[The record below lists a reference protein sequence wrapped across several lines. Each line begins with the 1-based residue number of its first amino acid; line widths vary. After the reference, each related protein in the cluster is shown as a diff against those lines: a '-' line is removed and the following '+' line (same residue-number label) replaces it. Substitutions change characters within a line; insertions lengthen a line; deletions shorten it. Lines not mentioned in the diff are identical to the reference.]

1 MNDRAATPANNAS
14 LSLGLERIG
23 FLPLMF
29 PWVSVLVVVAV
40 TALAYVGF
48 SRLSVDDSLSE
59 LFRTDTPAFND
70 YARMSQR
77 FPTSEFDVL
86 IVAEGDTL
94 LERDTLEKL
103 RFVILDL
110 QLVSSVRNLVSLFSA
125 REPPDAAGQIPP
137 ALFPA
142 VLPEGEEYQKLIE
155 RVKSNKIIQGKLLS
169 DDGKLALVV
178 IALDPKTVAGAGL
191 GDAVS
196 EIRSIALG
204 ELKDTGLSVQ
214 LSGAPVM
221 QQEIRNAVERD
232 RFVYNGAG
240 LILGALIAIAFFRRI
255 SLMLSASV
263 PPILAIFWSLGTFG
277 LMGFKLNLFLN
288 VMTPLVMVLGFSDSM
303 QLTFA
308 IRDRI
313 NAGMEPKEAIR
324 HALIVVGPACVL
336 ASVTASASFLTLLL
350 VSDSAL
356 IRTFGA
362 AGAISTLV
370 AYIAS
375 IVLVPLLAL
384 FLLRPNIEEARRRR
398 FVSHDPGIDWLKSV
412 CARLADLVVAHAGKV
427 FLAGLALVV
436 AFGAVYLT
444 LNPRYRLADQ
454 VPDREEAVEA
464 SQRLDAKLTGAN
476 PLEVMIEWPKDRT
489 LYEEETVDVI
499 GAVHRALEHQKG
511 VGNVWSVET
520 LVRWMKDSRDYSLP
534 RLKDYIEVL
543 PPHLVRRFLDL
554 SSDSALVSGRIPDID
569 ASEILPVIAQL
580 EKELQKVR
588 DRHPNYKIV
597 ATGLSVVAARNSAGM
612 ISGLNYGLIGEMLF
626 ISAFLGL
633 TFRSIL
639 VAGASLLPNL
649 FPIFA
654 AGGVLAAAGA
664 GLQFAS
670 IIALT
675 IAFGLTLN
683 AAVHYFNRL
692 RLEHTPG
699 EDPAIGVA
707 RATTLVGPAVILTTM
722 VLAVGLGVTT
732 FSDLPSLRLFGWLT
746 TFTLLAGVISD
757 LLLLPSV
764 ILLMRRAYAR
774 MRGVSAA
781 RT

>member
-1 MNDRAATPANNAS
+1 MTEPAKTPANNMY

-29 PWVSVLVVVAV
+29 PWMSALVVLAV
-40 TALAYVGF
+40 TAVALLGF
-48 SRLSVDDSLSE
+48 NRLSVDDSLSE
-59 LFRTDTPAFND
+59 LFRTDTPAFNE
-70 YARMSQR
+70 YERMSQR

-86 IVAEGDTL
+86 IVAEGNMLLQRET
-94 LERDTLEKL
+94 LERL
-103 RFVILDL
+103 RNVVLDL
-110 QLVSSVRNLVSLFSA
+110 QLVPSVRNLVSLFSA
-125 REPPDAAGQIPP
+125 REPPDAAGDIPP

-142 VLPEGEEYQKLIE
+142 DLPKGDEFAALIK

-169 DDGKLALVV
+169 EDGQLALVV
-178 IALDPKTVAGAGL
+178 IALDPKVVAGSGL
-191 GDAVS
+191 GAAVN
-196 EIRSIALG
+196 EIRSTALQ
-204 ELKDTGLSVQ
+204 ELRDTGLTVQ

-240 LILGALIAIAFFRRI
+240 LLLGSLIAIAFFRRI
-255 SLMLSASV
+255 SLMLAAAV
-263 PPILAIFWSLGTFG
+263 PPIVAIFWSLGVFG

-308 IRDRI
+308 IRDRL
-313 NAGMEPKEAIR
+313 NAGMTPREAIR

-336 ASVTASASFLTLLL
+336 ASVTAATSFLTLLL

-356 IRTFGA
+356 IQTFGA

-375 IVLVPLLAL
+375 IVLVPLLAV
-384 FLLRPNIEEARRRR
+384 FLLRPADEARRDHMHP
-398 FVSHDPGIDWLKSV
+398 HDPGIDWLKAV
-412 CARLADLVVAHAGKV
+412 CARIASLTVNSTRGVFATALTLVIV
-427 FLAGLALVV
+427 FGTI
-436 AFGAVYLT
+436 YLT

-454 VPDREEAVEA
+454 VPDREEAIEA

-489 LYEEETVDVI
+489 LYEEESVAVI
-499 GAVHRALEHQKG
+499 AEVHEALERQKG

-520 LVRWMKDSRDYSLP
+520 LVRWMKDSQDYSLK
-534 RLKDYIEVL
+534 RLKDYIDVL
-543 PPHLVRRFLDL
+543 PKHLVRRFLHL
-554 SSDSALVSGRIPDID
+554 ESDSALVSGRIPDVD
-569 ASEILPVIAQL
+569 ASEILPIIGEL
-580 EKELQKVR
+580 EKELQGVR
-588 DRHPNYKIV
+588 KRHPDYKIV

-612 ISGLNYGLIGEMLF
+612 ITGLNVGLVMEMLF
-626 ISAFLGL
+626 ISCFLGL
-633 TFRSIL
+633 VFRSML
-639 VAGASLLPNL
+639 VSFSSLLPNL

-654 AGGVLAAAGA
+654 AGGILAAAGA

-692 RLEHTPG
+692 SLEHEHG
-699 EDPAIGVA
+699 QDPAIGIT

-746 TFTLLAGVISD
+746 AFTLLAGVAAD
-757 LLLLPSV
+757 LLILPAV
-764 ILLMRRAYAR
+764 ILLIRRAHGR
-774 MRGVSAA
+774 MRGKRAA
-781 RT
+781 RA

>member
-1 MNDRAATPANNAS
+1 MKERAKTPANNMY

-23 FLPLMF
+23 MLPLMF
-29 PWVSVLVVVAV
+29 PWLSALVVVAV
-40 TALAYVGF
+40 TAVAVVGF
-48 SRLSVDDSLSE
+48 NRLSVDDSLSE
-59 LFRTDTPAFND
+59 LFRTNTPAFHQ
-70 YARMSQR
+70 YQRMSER

-86 IVAEGDTL
+86 IVVEGDML
-94 LERDTLEKL
+94 LERDTLERL
-103 RFVILDL
+103 RNVVLDL
-110 QLVSSVRNLVSLFSA
+110 QLVPSVRNLVSLFSA
-125 REPPDAAGQIPP
+125 REPPDAAGEIPP

-142 VLPEGEEYQKLIE
+142 DLPRGEEFRKLIE
-155 RVKSNKIIQGKLLS
+155 RVKQNKIIRGKLLS
-169 DDGKLALVV
+169 DDGKLSLVV
-178 IALDPKTVAGAGL
+178 IALDPKVVAGSGL
-191 GDAVS
+191 GDAVA
-196 EIRSIALG
+196 EIKSIADRELG
-204 ELKDTGLSVQ
+204 NTGLIVQ

-221 QQEIRNAVERD
+221 QQEIRNAVDRD

-240 LILGALIAIAFFRRI
+240 LVLGSLIAIAFFRRV
-255 SLMLSASV
+255 SLMLSAAV
-263 PPILAIFWSLGTFG
+263 PPVIAVFWSLGTFG
-277 LMGFKLNLFLN
+277 LIGFKLNLFLN

-313 NAGMEPKEAIR
+313 NAGMKPREAIR

-336 ASVTASASFLTLLL
+336 ASVTAGTSFLTLLV

-356 IRTFGA
+356 IQTFGA

-375 IVLVPLLAL
+375 IVLVPLLAV
-384 FLLRPNIEEARRRR
+384 FLLGTEPGEAKKPREP
-398 FVSHDPGIDWLKSV
+398 HDPGIDWLKAV
-412 CARLADLVVAHAGKV
+412 CTRIASLTVNSTRGV
-427 FLAGLALVV
+427 FATALALVV
-436 AFGAVYLT
+436 VFGTVYLT

-454 VPDREEAVEA
+454 VPDREEAIEA

-476 PLEVMIEWPKDRT
+476 PLEVMIEWPEGRT
-489 LYEEETVDVI
+489 LYEEETVAVI
-499 GAVHRALEHQKG
+499 GEVHRALENQKG

-520 LVRWMKDSRDYSLP
+520 LVRWMKDSRDYSLK
-534 RLKDYIEVL
+534 RLKDYIDVL

-554 SSDSALVSGRIPDID
+554 KSDSALVSGRIPDID
-569 ASEILPVIAQL
+569 ASQILPVI
-580 EKELQKVR
+580 KELETELQAVR
-588 DRHPNYKIV
+588 ERHPDYKIV
-597 ATGLSVVAARNSAGM
+597 ATGLSVVAARNSADM
-612 ISGLNYGLIGEMLF
+612 ISGLNVGLIGEMLF
-626 ISAFLGL
+626 ISCFLGL
-633 TFRSIL
+633 VFRSTL
-639 VAGASLLPNL
+639 VAFSSLLPNL

-654 AGGVLAAAGA
+654 AGGILAATGA

-692 RLEHTPG
+692 SLEHEHG
-699 EDPAIGVA
+699 QDPAIGIT

-746 TFTLLAGVISD
+746 AFTLVAGVIAD
-757 LLLLPSV
+757 LLILPSV
-764 ILLMRRAYAR
+764 ILLIRRAHGHIR
-774 MRGVSAA
+774 NRRAA
-781 RT
+781 RA

>member
-1 MNDRAATPANNAS
+1 MTQSAKTPASNTS

-23 FLPLMF
+23 LLPLLY
-29 PWVSVLVVVAV
+29 PLLSALVVALV
-40 TALAYVGF
+40 TALAWFGTT
-48 SRLSVDDSLSE
+48 RLSVDDSLSE
-59 LFRTDTPAFND
+59 LFRTNTPAFNE
-70 YARMSQR
+70 YQRMSER

-94 LERDTLEKL
+94 LQRDTLEKL
-103 RFVILDL
+103 RNVVLDL

-125 REPPDAAGQIPP
+125 REPPDAAGEFPP

-142 VLPEGEEYQKLIE
+142 ELPSGEEFEKLKE
-155 RVKSNKIIQGKLLS
+155 RVKTNKIIQGKLLS
-169 DDGKLALVV
+169 DDGKLTLVV
-178 IALDPKTVAGAGL
+178 IALDPKTVASAGL
-191 GDAVS
+191 GAAVD

-204 ELKDTGLSVQ
+204 ELGDTGLSVQ

-240 LILGALIAIAFFRRI
+240 LILGSLIAIAFFRRF
-255 SLMLSASV
+255 SLMLIAAL
-263 PPILAIFWSLGTFG
+263 PPVLAIFWSLGTFG
-277 LMGFKLNLFLN
+277 LLGFKLNLFLN

-308 IRDRI
+308 IRDRL

-336 ASVTASASFLTLLL
+336 ASVTAATSFLTLL
-350 VSDSAL
+350 VFSDSAL
-356 IRTFGA
+356 IQTFGA

-370 AYIAS
+370 AYMAS
-375 IVLVPLLAL
+375 IVLVPLLAV
-384 FLLRPNIEEARRRR
+384 FLLRK
-398 FVSHDPGIDWLKSV
+398 SHAETEQTNRNAGMDWLKSL
-412 CARLADLVVAHAGKV
+412 CARIASLVVNHTGKV
-427 FLAGLALVV
+427 FVIGLSAVV
-436 AFGAVYLT
+436 LFGAVYLS
-444 LNPRYRLADQ
+444 LSPRYRLADQ
-454 VPDREEAVEA
+454 VPDREEAVSA

-489 LYEEETVDVI
+489 LYQAESVAVI
-499 GAVHRALEHQKG
+499 AEVHRALEKQKG

-554 SSDSALVSGRIPDID
+554 GSDSALVSGRIPDID
-569 ASEILPVIAQL
+569 ASQILPVIGEL
-580 EKELQKVR
+580 EKELETVR
-588 DRHPNYKIV
+588 KRHPEYKIV

-612 ISGLNYGLIGEMLF
+612 ISGLNIGLLMEMLF

-633 TFRSIL
+633 VFRSVL
-639 VAGASLLPNL
+639 VASASLLPNL

-654 AGGVLAAAGA
+654 AGGLLAASGA

-692 RLEHTPG
+692 RLEHQPG
-699 EDPAIGVA
+699 QDPAIGVA
-707 RATTLVGPAVILTTM
+707 RAIELIGPAVILTTM

-746 TFTLLAGVISD
+746 AFTLVAGLLAD
-757 LLLLPSV
+757 LLILPTV
-764 ILLMRRAYAR
+764 ILLIRRLFAR
-774 MRGVSAA
+774 FPGRGIAKA
-781 RT
+781 

>member
-1 MNDRAATPANNAS
+1 MAKSAKTPASNTS

-23 FLPLMF
+23 LLPLLF
-29 PWVSVLVVVAV
+29 PWLTALVVVAV
-40 TALAYVGF
+40 TALAWFGTTK
-48 SRLSVDDSLSE
+48 LTVDDSLSE
-59 LFRTDTPAFND
+59 LFRTNTPAFNQ
-70 YARMSQR
+70 YQRMSER

-86 IVAEGDTL
+86 IVAEGDML
-94 LERDTLEKL
+94 MQRDTLNRL
-103 RFVILDL
+103 RYVILDL

-125 REPPDAAGQIPP
+125 RQPPDAAGDIPP

-142 VLPEGEEYQKLIE
+142 ELPEGAEFEELVE
-155 RVKSNKIIQGKLLS
+155 RVKKNKIIQGKLLS
-169 DDGKLALVV
+169 DDGKLTLVV
-178 IALDPKTVAGAGL
+178 IALDPKVVAGSGL
-191 GDAVS
+191 GKAVT
-196 EIRSIALG
+196 EIRDIALQ
-204 ELKDTGLSVQ
+204 ELRDTGLSVQ

-240 LILGALIAIAFFRRI
+240 LILGSLIAMAFFRRI
-255 SLMLSASV
+255 SLMLVAAV

-308 IRDRI
+308 IRDRL
-313 NAGMEPKEAIR
+313 NSGMAPKDAIR

-336 ASVTASASFLTLLL
+336 ASVTAATSFLTLL
-350 VSDSAL
+350 VFSNSAL
-356 IRTFGA
+356 IQTFGA

-370 AYIAS
+370 AYLAS
-375 IVLVPLLAL
+375 IVLVPLLAV
-384 FLLRPNIEEARRRR
+384 FLLKAAPAK
-398 FVSHDPGIDWLKSV
+398 SSGKASDPGIDWLKAV
-412 CARLADLVVAHAGKV
+412 CVRIAALVVNHTGKV
-427 FLAGLALVV
+427 FAVALIAVIG
-436 AFGAVYLT
+436 FGSVYMS

-454 VPDREEAVEA
+454 VPDREEAVSA

-476 PLEVMIEWPKDRT
+476 PLEVMIEWPKGRT
-489 LYEEETVDVI
+489 LYEAESVEVI
-499 GAVHRALEHQKG
+499 AEVHRALEKQKG

-520 LVRWMKDSRDYSLP
+520 LVRWMRDSSDYNLT

-554 SSDSALVSGRIPDID
+554 DSDSALVSGRIPDID
-569 ASEILPVIAQL
+569 ASQILPVIGQL
-580 EKELQKVR
+580 EKELEAVR
-588 DRHPNYKIV
+588 KRHPDYQIV

-612 ISGLNYGLIGEMLF
+612 ISGLNIGLLMEMLF

-633 TFRSIL
+633 VFRSLL
-639 VAGASLLPNL
+639 VASSSLLPNL

-654 AGGVLAAAGA
+654 AGGLLAISGS

-692 RLEHTPG
+692 RLEHKDG
-699 EDPAIGVA
+699 QDPAIGVA
-707 RATTLVGPAVILTTM
+707 RATELVGPAVILTTM
-722 VLAVGLGVTT
+722 VLAVGLGVTM

-746 TFTLLAGVISD
+746 AFTLLAGVIGD
-757 LLLLPSV
+757 LLILPTV
-764 ILLMRRAYAR
+764 ILLIRRFFAR
-774 MRGVSAA
+774 FGQKDTAKA
-781 RT
+781 

>member
-1 MNDRAATPANNAS
+1 MAKSAKTPASNTS

-23 FLPLMF
+23 LLPLLF
-29 PWVSVLVVVAV
+29 PWLSALVVVAV
-40 TALAYVGF
+40 TALAWFGTTK
-48 SRLSVDDSLSE
+48 LTVDDSLSE
-59 LFRTDTPAFND
+59 LFRTNTPAFD
-70 YARMSQR
+70 QYQRMSER

-86 IVAEGDTL
+86 IVAEGDML
-94 LERDTLEKL
+94 MQRDTLNRL
-103 RFVILDL
+103 RYVILDL

-125 REPPDAAGQIPP
+125 RQPPDAAGDIPP

-142 VLPEGEEYQKLIE
+142 ELPQGAEFEQLVE
-155 RVKSNKIIQGKLLS
+155 RVKKNKIIQGKLLS
-169 DDGKLALVV
+169 DDGKLTLVV
-178 IALDPKTVAGAGL
+178 IALDPKVVAGSGL
-191 GDAVS
+191 GKAVS
-196 EIRSIALG
+196 EIRDIALQ
-204 ELKDTGLSVQ
+204 ELRDTGLSVQ

-240 LILGALIAIAFFRRI
+240 LILGSLIAMAFFRRI
-255 SLMLSASV
+255 SLMLAAAV
-263 PPILAIFWSLGTFG
+263 PPIIAIFWSLGVFG

-308 IRDRI
+308 IRDRL
-313 NAGMEPKEAIR
+313 NAGMPPREAIR

-336 ASVTASASFLTLLL
+336 ASVTAATSFLTLLL
-350 VSDSAL
+350 FSDSAL
-356 IRTFGA
+356 IQTFGA

-370 AYIAS
+370 AYMAS
-375 IVLVPLLAL
+375 IILVPLLAT
-384 FLLRPNIEEARRRR
+384 FLLRPADEALRDHIHA
-398 FVSHDPGIDWLKSV
+398 HDPGIDWLKAV
-412 CARLADLVVAHAGKV
+412 CVRIASLVVNHTGKV
-427 FLAGLALVV
+427 FAVALVAV
-436 AFGAVYLT
+436 IGFGAVYMSLS
-444 LNPRYRLADQ
+444 PRYRLADQ
-454 VPDREEAVEA
+454 VPDREEAVSA

-476 PLEVMIEWPKDRT
+476 PLEVMIEWPKGRT
-489 LYEEETVDVI
+489 LYEAESVEVI
-499 GAVHRALEHQKG
+499 AEVHRALEKQKG

-520 LVRWMKDSRDYSLP
+520 LVRWMKDSRDYTLP

-554 SSDSALVSGRIPDID
+554 DSDSALVSGRIPDID
-569 ASEILPVIAQL
+569 ASQILPVIGEL
-580 EKELQKVR
+580 EKELEVVR
-588 DRHPNYKIV
+588 KRHPDFQIV

-612 ISGLNYGLIGEMLF
+612 ISGLNIGLLLEMLF

-633 TFRSIL
+633 VFRSLL
-639 VAGASLLPNL
+639 VASSSLLPNL

-654 AGGVLAAAGA
+654 AGGLLAISGS

-692 RLEHTPG
+692 RLEHKEG
-699 EDPAIGVA
+699 QDPAIGVA
-707 RATTLVGPAVILTTM
+707 RATELVGPAVILTTM
-722 VLAVGLGVTT
+722 VLAVGLGVTM

-746 TFTLLAGVISD
+746 AFTLLAGVIGD
-757 LLLLPSV
+757 LLILPTV
-764 ILLMRRAYAR
+764 ILLIRRLYAR
-774 MRGVSAA
+774 IAQK
-781 RT
+781 RTAKA

>member
-1 MNDRAATPANNAS
+1 MKEPAKMPASNTS

-23 FLPLMF
+23 LLPVMF
-29 PWVSVLVVVAV
+29 PWLSALAV
-40 TALAYVGF
+40 IAITALAFVGF

-59 LFRTDTPAFND
+59 LFRTDTPAFNQ
-70 YARMSQR
+70 YQRMSER
-77 FPTSEFDVL
+77 FPTSEYDVL

-94 LERDTLEKL
+94 MDRDTLHKL
-103 RFVILDL
+103 RNVVLDL

-125 REPPDAAGQIPP
+125 RQPPDIAGNMPP

-142 VLPEGEEYQKLIE
+142 ELPTGEEYENLVE
-155 RVKSNKIIQGKLLS
+155 RVKDNKIIKGKLLS
-169 DDGKLALVV
+169 DDGKLTLIV
-178 IALDPKTVAGAGL
+178 IALDPKTVSGSGL
-191 GDAVS
+191 GNAVS

-204 ELKDTGLSVQ
+204 ELKDTGLTVQ

-221 QQEIRNAVERD
+221 QHEIRNAVERD

-240 LILGALIAIAFFRRI
+240 LALGALISIAFFRRI
-255 SLMLSASV
+255 SFMLSASF
-263 PPILAIFWSLGTFG
+263 PPVLAVFWSLGTFG
-277 LMGFKLNLFLN
+277 LIGFKLNLFLN

-308 IRDRI
+308 IRERVDS
-313 NAGMEPKEAIR
+313 GMAPKDAIR
-324 HALIVVGPACVL
+324 EALIVVGPACVL
-336 ASVTASASFLTLLL
+336 ASVTAGVSFLTLLV

-356 IRTFGA
+356 IQTFGA
-362 AGAISTLV
+362 AGAISTAV
-370 AYIAS
+370 AYMAS
-375 IVLVPLLAL
+375 ILLVPLVAM
-384 FLLRPNIEEARRRR
+384 FLVRPVPGGASAPPMHN
-398 FVSHDPGIDWLKSV
+398 PGIDWLKSV
-412 CARLADLVVAHAGKV
+412 CGRIAHIVTTHSGTV
-427 FLAGLALVV
+427 FAAGLALVV
-436 AFGAVYLT
+436 LFGSVYLT

-454 VPDREEAVEA
+454 VPDREEAIEA

-476 PLEVMIEWPKDRT
+476 PLEVMIEWPKQRS
-489 LYEEETVDVI
+489 LYEAETVEVI
-499 GAVHRALEHQKG
+499 AEVHRALERQKG

-543 PPHLVRRFLDL
+543 PEHLVRRFLDL
-554 SSDSALVSGRIPDID
+554 ESDSALVSGRIPDID
-569 ASEILPVIAQL
+569 ASQILPIVG
-580 EKELQKVR
+580 ELDEELDDIRK
-588 DRHPNYKIV
+588 RHTDYTIT
-597 ATGLSVVAARNSAGM
+597 ATGLSVVAARNSASM

-633 TFRSIL
+633 VFRSLL

-654 AGGVLAAAGA
+654 AGGILAAAGA

-692 RLEHTPG
+692 RLEHVHG
-699 EDPAIGVA
+699 EDPAIGIE
-707 RATTLVGPAVILTTM
+707 RATALVGPAVILTTL

-746 TFTLLAGVISD
+746 AFTLVAGVIGD
-757 LLLLPSV
+757 LFILPAV
-764 ILLMRRAYAR
+764 ILLMRRAHGR
-774 MRGVSAA
+774 LQR
-781 RT
+781 

>member
-1 MNDRAATPANNAS
+1 MTQSAKTPASNTS

-23 FLPLMF
+23 LLPLLF
-29 PWVSVLVVVAV
+29 PLLSALVVVLV
-40 TALAYVGF
+40 TALAWFGTT
-48 SRLSVDDSLSE
+48 RLSVDDSLSE
-59 LFRTDTPAFND
+59 LFRTNTPAFNQ
-70 YARMSQR
+70 YQRMSER

-103 RFVILDL
+103 RNVVLDL

-125 REPPDAAGQIPP
+125 REPPDAAGEFPP

-142 VLPEGEEYQKLIE
+142 ELPSGEEFETLKK
-155 RVKSNKIIQGKLLS
+155 RVKTNKIIQGKLLS
-169 DDGKLALVV
+169 DDGKLTLVV
-178 IALDPKTVAGAGL
+178 IALDPKTVASAGL
-191 GDAVS
+191 GAAVD

-204 ELKDTGLSVQ
+204 ELGDTGLSVQ

-240 LILGALIAIAFFRRI
+240 LILGSLIAIAFFRRV
-255 SLMLSASV
+255 SLMLIAAL
-263 PPILAIFWSLGTFG
+263 PPVLAIFWSLGTFG
-277 LMGFKLNLFLN
+277 LLGFKLNLFLN

-308 IRDRI
+308 IRDRL

-336 ASVTASASFLTLLL
+336 ASVTAATSFLTLL
-350 VSDSAL
+350 VFSDSAL
-356 IRTFGA
+356 IQTFGA

-370 AYIAS
+370 AYMAS
-375 IVLVPLLAL
+375 IVLVPLLAV
-384 FLLRPNIEEARRRR
+384 FLLRK
-398 FVSHDPGIDWLKSV
+398 SHAETEQSGRNAGMEWLKSL
-412 CARLADLVVAHAGKV
+412 CARIGNLVVNHTGKV
-427 FLAGLALVV
+427 FIVGLSAVV
-436 AFGAVYLT
+436 LFGAVYLS

-454 VPDREEAVEA
+454 VPDREEAVSA

-476 PLEVMIEWPKDRT
+476 PLEVMIEWPKGRT
-489 LYEEETVDVI
+489 LYEAESVEVI
-499 GAVHRALEHQKG
+499 AKVHRALEKQKG

-569 ASEILPVIAQL
+569 ASQILPVIGEL
-580 EKELQKVR
+580 EKELEDVR
-588 DRHPNYKIV
+588 KRHPEYNIV
-597 ATGLSVVAARNSAGM
+597 ATGLSVVAALNSAGM
-612 ISGLNYGLIGEMLF
+612 ISGLNIGLLMEMLF

-633 TFRSIL
+633 VFRSIL
-639 VAGASLLPNL
+639 VASSSLLPNL

-654 AGGVLAAAGA
+654 AGGILAASSA

-692 RLEHTPG
+692 RLEHEPG
-699 EDPAIGVA
+699 QDPAIGVA
-707 RATTLVGPAVILTTM
+707 RAIELIGPAVILTTM

-746 TFTLLAGVISD
+746 AFTLIAGLIAD
-757 LLLLPSV
+757 LLILPTV
-764 ILLMRRAYAR
+764 ILLIRRVFGR
-774 MRGVSAA
+774 LPGRGTAKA
-781 RT
+781 